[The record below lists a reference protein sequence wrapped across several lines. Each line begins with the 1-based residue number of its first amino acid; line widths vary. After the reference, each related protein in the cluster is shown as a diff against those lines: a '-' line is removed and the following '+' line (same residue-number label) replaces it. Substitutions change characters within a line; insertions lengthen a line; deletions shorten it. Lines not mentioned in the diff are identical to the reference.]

1 MSGTGL
7 VRVRGCL
14 KGRYSLCRVDPVWL
28 GSRIRIQKVTIFS
41 VPLWPLDPESGICFV
56 LFYFEGSG
64 RRKCIGDSIFYC
76 ASLSLYYF
84 MFPAL
89 LHRADAGDRY
99 VGTHQLPERSVPV
112 FFIFFPDPKWSS
124 LYRVNWIFY
133 CVSVGGG
140 EKREV
145 GSSIADPDPGS
156 RIRCLF
162 DP

>member
-1 MSGTGL
+1 MTPG
-7 VRVRGCL
+7 
-14 KGRYSLCRVDPVWL
+14 
-28 GSRIRIQKVTIFS
+28 
-41 VPLWPLDPESGICFV
+41 SGICFV

-64 RRKCIGDSIFYC
+64 WREWMGDGCGSGTGLDPDSIFYC

-124 LYRVNWIFY
+124 LYRVN
-133 CVSVGGG
+133 
-140 EKREV
+140 
-145 GSSIADPDPGS
+145 
-156 RIRCLF
+156 
-162 DP
+162 